1 MMAPG
6 GIRPQVHGQ
15 PTLHGRDPLSHCCDA
30 SQIVLLREGTDSS
43 QGKGQI
49 LSNIGAWYA
58 TPLPPG
64 AFSAL
69 TRGLRSMAVVDI
81 VQSTLG
87 PRGMDKLIYD
97 DNGACAADKVPAP
110 AHCTC
115 ESTQGKPLSRTM
127 AQPL

>member
-1 MMAPG
+1 M
-6 GIRPQVHGQ
+6 
-15 PTLHGRDPLSHCCDA
+15 
-30 SQIVLLREGTDSS
+30 LLREGTDSS

-64 AFSAL
+64 AVSAL

-97 DNGACAADKVPAP
+97 DNGACGSLDKVPAP

-115 ESTQGKPLSRTM
+115 GSMQGKRLSRTM

>member
-1 MMAPG
+1 M
-6 GIRPQVHGQ
+6 
-15 PTLHGRDPLSHCCDA
+15 
-30 SQIVLLREGTDSS
+30 LLREGTDSS

-49 LSNIGAWYA
+49 LSNIAAWYA

-64 AFSAL
+64 AVSAL

-97 DNGACAADKVPAP
+97 DNGACAADRLTKCPLQLIVPADRCRENDYLERWRNHYEH
-110 AHCTC
+110 A
-115 ESTQGKPLSRTM
+115 GYW
-127 AQPL
+127 

>member
-58 TPLPPG
+58 TPLPPRRLLCSHSG
-64 AFSAL
+64 SAQHGS
-69 TRGLRSMAVVDI
+69 RGYRAVDPGTPGDGQTDLR
-81 VQSTLG
+81 
-87 PRGMDKLIYD
+87 
-97 DNGACAADKVPAP
+97 
-110 AHCTC
+110 
-115 ESTQGKPLSRTM
+115 
-127 AQPL
+127 